1 MEKSTVIVAIWVRD
15 DATRT
20 ATLTDGMEEDRV
32 KMHFG
37 WVGWGTGEKVKAPYP
52 SCLWTFQQPLISY
65 VSLPS
70 PLLHSFYQLQ
80 LIFESP
86 LKITSPRRPCMAY
99 YPLDFLAICSHA
111 AASRFSR
118 V

>member
-37 WVGWGTGEKVKAPYP
+37 WVGWGTGEKVKKEGLLVMGASGSVYIE
-52 SCLWTFQQPLISY
+52 LA
-65 VSLPS
+65 
-70 PLLHSFYQLQ
+70 LHSQFLLDMQVRYHISKWLFDYGGQGRSQ
-80 LIFESP
+80 TFFNSLI
-86 LKITSPRRPCMAY
+86 I
-99 YPLDFLAICSHA
+99 LAA
-111 AASRFSR
+111 Q
-118 V
+118 